1 MFTAA
6 LQGSEEVMGSVLRF
20 SQIAGRGLEQEIIG
34 IGRLVAVSLATS
46 TQPYGKGK
54 DARDQGL
61 KRVESDIRKVFRTPS
76 NIYQQLLEEDE
87 TEARKFWRATTAGNT
102 EWMRAILRDNHID
115 LEMGTAPIP
124 SYHDA
129 ARGRNGRVKGR
140 ARMLVTKPQ
149 ELRRYIAKRQKMVGF
164 AKSGWALA
172 ADDCG
177 GHRGIPA
184 WASSKHPGSHGGAI
198 IRRDSVRPH
207 VLLMNHVRYVD
218 QILPERQINTAIE
231 IAYSRAIK
239 RYTIAMK
246 KQAAAAFR
254 RAA

>member
-6 LQGSEEVMGSVLRF
+6 LQGSEDVMGSVIRF
-20 SQIAGRGLEQEIIG
+20 SQVAGRGLEQEIIG
-34 IGRLVAVSLATS
+34 IARLVAVSLAAS
-46 TQPYGKGK
+46 TQPYGKGN
-54 DARDQGL
+54 AVRDQGR

-76 NIYQQLLEEDE
+76 NLYQQLLEDDE
-87 TEARKFWRATTAGNT
+87 NEARKFWRAATEGNSK
-102 EWMRAILRDNHID
+102 WMEAILRDNQID
-115 LEMGTAPIP
+115 LELGSSPVP

-129 ARGRNGRVKGR
+129 ARGHNGRVKGR

-184 WASSKHPGSHGGAI
+184 WASSKHSGSHGGAI
-198 IRRDSVRPH
+198 IRRDAARPH

-231 IAYSRAIK
+231 IAYQRAIK
-239 RYTIAMK
+239 RYAIAMK

>member
-1 MFTAA
+1 MFTVE
-6 LQGSEEVMGSVLRF
+6 LQGAEDVMRSVERF
-20 SQIAGRGLEQEIIG
+20 SQIAGRSLEEEIIA
-34 IGRLVAVSLATS
+34 IGRLVAVSLAVS

-54 DARDQGL
+54 DARDRGQQ
-61 KRVESDIRKVFRTPS
+61 RVETDIRKVFRTPS
-76 NIYQQLLEEDE
+76 NVYQSLLEDDPS
-87 TEARKFWRATTAGNT
+87 EARKFWRAIT
-102 EWMRAILRDNHID
+102 EGKISWIEKILRDNAID
-115 LEMGTAPIP
+115 LEVGPSPVP
-124 SYHDA
+124 SYHDS

-140 ARMLVTKPQ
+140 ARMMVTRQQ
-149 ELRRYIAKRQKMVGF
+149 ELNRYIKKRQKMVGF

-184 WASSKHPGSHGGAI
+184 WASSRHPGSHGHAI
-198 IRRDSVRPH
+198 IRRDVIRPSI
-207 VLLMNHVRYVD
+207 LLVNSVRYVD
-218 QILPERQINTAIE
+218 EILPQREINTAIG
-231 IAYSRAIK
+231 IAYERAIK